1 MQFGLRALFI
11 LTTVVALTAW
21 IVTWYPTVAAYIVMV
36 AVLAALLSILIVA
49 PWMGLGAF
57 AQWMFQMLPGKR
69 RSR

>member
-21 IVTWYPTVAAYIVMV
+21 IVTWYPTAAAYILMV
-36 AVLAALLSILIVA
+36 AVLAALLSILVVA

-57 AQWMFQMLPGKR
+57 AQWMFRLLRGR
-69 RSR
+69 NRSR